1 MGDVTELFI
10 AMIFIGALAFAPLGY
25 FIYKFTQKDGKP
37 FGDIEPHGDSPS
49 LVNDLAEKVIALVKK
64 QLNKSKPSS

>member
-1 MGDVTELFI
+1 MNDVVELFI
-10 AMIFIGALAFAPLGY
+10 AMILIGAVAFAPLGY

-49 LVNDLAEKVIALVKK
+49 LVNDLAEKAIAFVKK
-64 QLNKSKPSS
+64 QVNKSKPSS

>member
-1 MGDVTELFI
+1 MGDVTELFL
-10 AMIFIGALAFAPLGY
+10 AMIVIGAVAFAPLGY

-49 LVNDLAEKVIALVKK
+49 VVNDLAEKVIALIKGK
-64 QLNKSKPSS
+64 LDKNKPAE

>member
-1 MGDVTELFI
+1 MSTAVILLFLGMMG
-10 AMIFIGALAFAPLGY
+10 LAAFSFAPLGY

-49 LVNDLAEKVIALVKK
+49 FVNDMAEKAISFIKGLLGKK
-64 QLNKSKPSS
+64 

>member
-1 MGDVTELFI
+1 MGDVTELFL
-10 AMIFIGALAFAPLGY
+10 AMIVIGALAFAPLGY

-49 LVNDLAEKVIALVKK
+49 VVNDLAEKVIALIKGK
-64 QLNKSKPSS
+64 LDKNKPAE